1 MLVTGLIPRL
11 LPSPSPLCEVTAR
24 QGQQLP
30 SSLPQ
35 LVLDRPAIS
44 TVTTVSCI
52 LPVQTLLQL
61 AVEQHPSQGPG
72 ETQME

>member
-1 MLVTGLIPRL
+1 MLATGLIPRL
-11 LPSPSPLCEVTAR
+11 PPSPLPLCEVTVR

-30 SSLPQ
+30 SSLLQ
-35 LVLDRPAIS
+35 LVLDRLAIS
-44 TVTTVSCI
+44 TDTTISCI

-61 AVEQHPSQGPG
+61 AAEQHPSQGPG